1 MSSVPS
7 QHNGIEI
14 QCRHSCGLG
23 QDCGLDLI
31 PGVGAPYAEGW
42 PKMKKRGGMRVR
54 RAYEKKFLPVMCNHT
69 DGGNM
74 CIVILSLSCIQCGI
88 M

>member
-1 MSSVPS
+1 MRSSRYGTRGSAASWEHWDMSSVPS

-42 PKMKKRGGMRVR
+42 PKMKKKDLES
-54 RAYEKKFLPVMCNHT
+54 EKFGFPF
-69 DGGNM
+69 
-74 CIVILSLSCIQCGI
+74 
-88 M
+88 